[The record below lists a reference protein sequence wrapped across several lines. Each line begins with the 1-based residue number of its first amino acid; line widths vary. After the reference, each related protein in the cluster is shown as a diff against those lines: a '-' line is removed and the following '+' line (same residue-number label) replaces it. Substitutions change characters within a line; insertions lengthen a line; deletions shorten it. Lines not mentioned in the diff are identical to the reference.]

1 MSVFPVMLYKSPG
14 IHKKPGG
21 GTYTY
26 IGVQTQEE
34 FNEKTDAGWFES
46 SAEAIESAGDKAT
59 PVGKP
64 KPKWAIKPIKKKKPA
79 KPLDWREKAKADAQA
94 AAAQAAGKPEPV
106 IDDAAPTRTELE
118 AKATELGIR
127 FDGRTKDKKLG
138 QLIQDKLSEPTAGE

>member
-21 GTYTY
+21 GTYSY
-26 IGVQTQEE
+26 ISVQTQEE
-34 FNEKTDAGWFES
+34 FNKKTDAGWFES
-46 SAEAIESAGDKAT
+46 SFDAIQSAGDKAT
-59 PVGKP
+59 PAVKP

-79 KPLDWREKAKADAQA
+79 KPLDWREKAKAAAQA
-94 AAAQAAGKPEPV
+94 AAKPEP
-106 IDDAAPTRTELE
+106 IIEDAAPTREELE

-138 QLIQDKLSEPTAGE
+138 QLIQDKLSEPTSGE